1 MLRPEAIGEIP
12 AQTARVAKATV
23 PEGSTV
29 IRPRDAFGTLPQDE
43 DGWSTA
49 SPNVYALSQHALRLP
64 RLERALPAELPDGTE
79 LDAPKVGPGEVGG
92 TYVGLVPRHQGSN
105 ESALTSP

>member
-12 AQTARVAKATV
+12 AQTARVAKAAV

-49 SPNVYALSQHALRLP
+49 SPNVHALSQHALRLP
-64 RLERALPAELPDGTE
+64 RLERALPTELPEGTE
-79 LDAPKVGPGEVGG
+79 LDAPKVGLGGVGG
-92 TYVGLVPRHQGSN
+92 TPVGLILRHHGSD
-105 ESALTSP
+105 ESALTNP